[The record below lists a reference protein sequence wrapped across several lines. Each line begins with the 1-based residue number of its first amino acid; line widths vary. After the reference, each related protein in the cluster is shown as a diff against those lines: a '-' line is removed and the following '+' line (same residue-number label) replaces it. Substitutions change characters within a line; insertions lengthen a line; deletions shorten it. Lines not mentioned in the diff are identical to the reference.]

1 MKHVLTRRGS
11 APPVVVLVILSSG
24 RMENIRILAVMEGLK
39 EFSQAKEHLKRCV
52 PVRRHHLEQWW

>member
-1 MKHVLTRRGS
+1 
-11 APPVVVLVILSSG
+11 
-24 RMENIRILAVMEGLK
+24 MENIRILAVMEGLK